1 MILEIIIFRSL
12 YRQENTRPFV
22 YAFVL
27 KERLDVPGSVLDG
40 WSRDPVFDALQTT
53 KPERN
58 EAGTR
63 PKQRNQHTKW
73 YHHRRRNNHWPIL
86 SILKQFD
93 SFYLEAIEIILKN
106 WRKTLTEKENCL
118 IMEVNVIK
126 YSIVTVSFLKII
138 FSNINT

>member
-73 YHHRRRNNHWPIL
+73 YHHWRRNNHWPIL

-93 SFYLEAIEIILKN
+93 SFYLEGIRDNLKKLKEDIN
-106 WRKTLTEKENCL
+106 GERKLLNHGSKCN
-118 IMEVNVIK
+118 
-126 YSIVTVSFLKII
+126 KI
-138 FSNINT
+138 FQSNRQFFFFF